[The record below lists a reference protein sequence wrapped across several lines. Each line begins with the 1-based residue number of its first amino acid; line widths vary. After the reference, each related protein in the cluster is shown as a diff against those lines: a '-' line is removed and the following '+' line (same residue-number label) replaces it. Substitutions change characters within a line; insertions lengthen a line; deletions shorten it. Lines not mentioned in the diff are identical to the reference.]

1 MSVCVLECA
10 TSVTSSMA
18 PIKAEQSR
26 VRADDE
32 LPEEQEVA
40 TAVRRESTCS
50 ATRVAWAEERCECRR
65 RSAVNSY
72 GGSVQGASE
81 GGGEGGAQEG
91 RRDRGTG
98 VSWRSNLRASEAHE
112 AFPYNF

>member
-1 MSVCVLECA
+1 VSVCVLECA

-72 GGSVQGASE
+72 GGSVQGASAE
-81 GGGEGGAQEG
+81 GKEAERAVRRKDAGTEGQ
-91 RRDRGTG
+91 RDR
-98 VSWRSNLRASEAHE
+98 SQL
-112 AFPYNF
+112 AF